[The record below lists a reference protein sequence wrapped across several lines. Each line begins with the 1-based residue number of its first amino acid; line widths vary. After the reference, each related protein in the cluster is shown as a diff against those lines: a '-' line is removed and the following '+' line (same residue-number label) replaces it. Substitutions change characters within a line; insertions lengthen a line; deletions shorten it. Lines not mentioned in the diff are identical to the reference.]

1 MNRKAMAVVITAAM
15 CAVAFSQTS
24 DVKRKLLEKYPAA
37 DLNKDGVLSDE
48 ELQELKK
55 TVRKSGGP
63 AALDAG
69 GISSTA
75 RPAKEQKEAR
85 RSAKMRVPPTFTD
98 AAYGPYERNRLDFWK
113 AASQGPAPV
122 MVLIH
127 GGGFSGGDKSFWYSH
142 PLLSHCYEH
151 GISVAAI
158 NYRLIKTDPYPA
170 PMHDGAR
177 AVQFLRHNAGK
188 WNLNP
193 KLFGA
198 TGGSAGAAMSLW
210 IGFHDD
216 MAEPAGEDPVRRES
230 TRLAA
235 MAVQGAQTTL
245 DPREIRKLI
254 GEAAARHAALEP
266 FYGLASE
273 ELQTERAFRLF
284 RDASPVTHLAAG
296 DPPVLLLYG
305 EPDVPLPPDAK
316 PGQGIHHPRFG
327 LFLKERMD
335 QLGIECELRYPGDGR
350 GETAGPKLLA
360 GFLIRH
366 LTRN

>member
-1 MNRKAMAVVITAAM
+1 MRRIAAVSLVLALAVVAQPAG
-15 CAVAFSQTS
+15 
-24 DVKRKLLEKYPAA
+24 RKLSRPP
-37 DLNKDGVLSDE
+37 DLANVS
-48 ELQELKK
+48 
-55 TVRKSGGP
+55 
-63 AALDAG
+63 
-69 GISSTA
+69 
-75 RPAKEQKEAR
+75 
-85 RSAKMRVPPTFTD
+85 
-98 AAYGPYERNRLDFWK
+98 YGPHERNVLDLWK
-113 AASQGPAPV
+113 ARAEGPAPLV
-122 MVLIH
+122 IFIH
-127 GGGFSGGDKSFWYSH
+127 GGGFRDGDKSALN
-142 PLLSHCYEH
+142 PVLLDLCLNA

-158 NYRLIKTDPYPA
+158 NYRLSQHAPYPA

-193 KLFGA
+193 KRFGA

-216 MAEPAGEDPVRRES
+216 MAEPTSDDPVRRES

-235 MAVQGAQTTL
+235 MAVASAQTTL

-254 GEAAARHAALEP
+254 GEAAAPHAALEP

-284 RDASPVTHLAAG
+284 RDASPVTHLAVG

-305 EPDVPLPPDAK
+305 EPDVPLPSDAR
-316 PGQGIHHPRFG
+316 PWDGIHHPRFG

-335 QLGIECELRYPGDGR
+335 KLGIECELRYPGDGR
-350 GETAGPKLLA
+350 GEIAGPKLLA

>member
-1 MNRKAMAVVITAAM
+1 MRRIAAVSLVLALAVVALLAGPK
-15 CAVAFSQTS
+15 FSRPPDLANVS
-24 DVKRKLLEKYPAA
+24 YGPHERNVLDLWKARA
-37 DLNKDGVLSDE
+37 D
-48 ELQELKK
+48 
-55 TVRKSGGP
+55 
-63 AALDAG
+63 
-69 GISSTA
+69 
-75 RPAKEQKEAR
+75 RPAPL
-85 RSAKMRVPPTFTD
+85 VIF
-98 AAYGPYERNRLDFWK
+98 
-113 AASQGPAPV
+113 
-122 MVLIH
+122 IH
-127 GGGFSGGDKSFWYSH
+127 GGGFRAGDKSALN
-142 PLLSHCYEH
+142 PVLLDLCLDA

-158 NYRLIKTDPYPA
+158 NYRLSQHAPYPA
-170 PMHDGAR
+170 QMHDGAR

-216 MAEPAGEDPVRRES
+216 MAEPAGDDPVRRES

-266 FYGLASE
+266 FYGLGSE

-305 EPDVPLPPDAK
+305 EPDVPLPPDAR

-335 QLGIECELRYPGDGR
+335 KLGIECELRYPGDGR
-350 GETAGPKLLA
+350 GEIAGPKLLA

>member
-1 MNRKAMAVVITAAM
+1 MRRIAAVSLVLALAVVALPARGQNKAA
-15 CAVAFSQTS
+15 
-24 DVKRKLLEKYPAA
+24 RGKLSRPPDLANASYGPHERNVLDLWKARA
-37 DLNKDGVLSDE
+37 D
-48 ELQELKK
+48 
-55 TVRKSGGP
+55 
-63 AALDAG
+63 
-69 GISSTA
+69 
-75 RPAKEQKEAR
+75 RPAPL
-85 RSAKMRVPPTFTD
+85 VIF
-98 AAYGPYERNRLDFWK
+98 
-113 AASQGPAPV
+113 
-122 MVLIH
+122 IH
-127 GGGFSGGDKSFWYSH
+127 GGGFRAGDKSALN
-142 PLLSHCYEH
+142 PVLLDLCLDA

-158 NYRLIKTDPYPA
+158 NYRLSQHAPYPA

-193 KLFGA
+193 KRFGA

-254 GEAAARHAALEP
+254 GEVTARHAALEL
-266 FYGLASE
+266 FYGLGSE

-284 RDASPVTHLAAG
+284 RDSSPVTHLAAG

-350 GETAGPKLLA
+350 GEIAGPKLLA

-366 LTRN
+366 LTKN

>member
-1 MNRKAMAVVITAAM
+1 MRRIAAVSLVLAL
-15 CAVAFSQTS
+15 AVA
-24 DVKRKLLEKYPAA
+24 
-37 DLNKDGVLSDE
+37 
-48 ELQELKK
+48 
-55 TVRKSGGP
+55 
-63 AALDAG
+63 
-69 GISSTA
+69 A
-75 RPAKEQKEAR
+75 RPAGRKLSRPPDLANVSYGPHERNVLDLWRAR
-85 RSAKMRVPPTFTD
+85 ADRSAPLVIF
-98 AAYGPYERNRLDFWK
+98 
-113 AASQGPAPV
+113 
-122 MVLIH
+122 IH
-127 GGGFSGGDKSFWYSH
+127 GGGFRAGDKSALN
-142 PLLSHCYEH
+142 PVLLDLCLNA

-158 NYRLIKTDPYPA
+158 NYRLSQHAPYPA
-170 PMHDGAR
+170 QMHDGAR
-177 AVQFLRHNAGK
+177 AVQFLRHNAAK
-188 WNLNP
+188 WNLDP
-193 KLFGA
+193 KRFGA

-216 MAEPAGEDPVRRES
+216 MAEPAGDDAVGRES

-254 GEAAARHAALEP
+254 GEAAARHPGLAL

-305 EPDVPLPPDAK
+305 EPDVPLPPDARH
-316 PGQGIHHPRFG
+316 GQGIHHSRFG

-335 QLGIECELRYPGDGR
+335 KLGIECELRYPGDGR
-350 GETAGPKLLA
+350 GEIAGPKLLA

>member
-1 MNRKAMAVVITAAM
+1 MRRIAAVSLLLALAA
-15 CAVAFSQTS
+15 V
-24 DVKRKLLEKYPAA
+24 
-37 DLNKDGVLSDE
+37 
-48 ELQELKK
+48 EL
-55 TVRKSGGP
+55 
-63 AALDAG
+63 AAG
-69 GISSTA
+69 GQNKTA
-75 RPAKEQKEAR
+75 RGKFSR
-85 RSAKMRVPPTFTD
+85 PPD
-98 AAYGPYERNRLDFWK
+98 LANVSYGPHERNVLDLWK
-113 AASQGPAPV
+113 ARADRPTPLV
-122 MVLIH
+122 IFIH
-127 GGGFSGGDKSFWYSH
+127 GGGFRAGDKSALN
-142 PLLSHCYEH
+142 PVLLDLCLNA

-158 NYRLIKTDPYPA
+158 NYRLSQHAPYPA
-170 PMHDGAR
+170 QMHDGAR

-216 MAEPAGEDPVRRES
+216 MAEPAGDDPVRRES

-305 EPDVPLPPDAK
+305 EPDVPLPADAK